1 MDLLRAHQQISAL
14 LGNGLLTLFS
24 STSHHPRSARAL
36 KALARMNYIHG
47 GYQKAGKIS
56 QDDLLYTLSLFITEP
71 ITWVGKY
78 EWRAMTDMEKCAIGA
93 FWKSIGDAMG
103 IVGS

>member
-1 MDLLRAHQQISAL
+1 
-14 LGNGLLTLFS
+14 
-24 STSHHPRSARAL
+24 
-36 KALARMNYIHG
+36 MNYIHS

-56 QDDLLYTLSLFITEP
+56 QDDLLYTLSVFITEP

-78 EWRAMTDMEKCAIGA
+78 EWRAMTDMEKCAIGT

-103 IVGS
+103 IVGSLGNSFSLLNRLSCDFL